1 MSAQQVIEGHAYW
14 SFVTTP
20 NTRFTPCYSVNLV
33 VTPDLAADFKS
44 RGFPVKEMDEGT
56 ALIIKRKVEQSNGQ
70 INEAPRLINKYK
82 EPINVEVGNGSRVKV
97 LCKEWET
104 TWRGQIF
111 KGLDF
116 QAMQVIDLI
125 EYNSGLTVDDAFDVE
140 AEEEEL

>member
-1 MSAQQVIEGHAYW
+1 MAVIEGYAYW

-33 VTPDLAADFKS
+33 VAPDLAEDFKS

-56 ALIIKRKVEQSNGQ
+56 ALVIKRKVNKSNGE
-70 INEAPRLINKYK
+70 INAAPELVDRYK
-82 EPINVEVGNGSRVKV
+82 KPMNVEVGNGSRVKV

-104 TWRGQIF
+104 TWKGQTF

-116 QAMQVIDLI
+116 QAMQVLDLV
-125 EYNSGLTVDDAFDVE
+125 EYNGASSAASAFDVE

>member
-14 SFVTTP
+14 SFVTAP

-33 VTPDLAADFKS
+33 VDADLAADFKS

-56 ALIIKRKVEQSNGQ
+56 ALVIKRKVSKSNGE
-70 INEAPRLINKYK
+70 INEAPKLIDKYK
-82 EPINVEVGNGSRVKV
+82 KPLNLEVGNGSRVKV
-97 LCKEWET
+97 LCREWET
-104 TWRGQIF
+104 TWKGQVF

-116 QAMQVIDLI
+116 EAMQVIDLVQ
-125 EYNSGLTVDDAFDVE
+125 YNSGLTIESAFDVE

>member
-1 MSAQQVIEGHAYW
+1 MAVIEGYAYW

-33 VTPDLAADFKS
+33 VAPDLAEDFKS

-56 ALIIKRKVEQSNGQ
+56 ALVIKRKVSKSNGD
-70 INEAPRLINKYK
+70 INAAPELVDRYK
-82 EPINVEVGNGSRVKV
+82 KPMNVEVGNGSRVKV

-104 TWRGQIF
+104 TWKGQTF

-116 QAMQVIDLI
+116 QAMQVIDLV
-125 EYNSGLTVDDAFDVE
+125 EYNGASSAASAFDVE

>member
-1 MSAQQVIEGHAYW
+1 MAVIEGYAYW

-33 VTPDLAADFKS
+33 VNADLAEDFKS

-56 ALIIKRKVEQSNGQ
+56 ALVIKRKVNKSNGD
-70 INEAPRLINKYK
+70 INAAPELVDRYK
-82 EPINVEVGNGSRVKV
+82 KPMNVEVGNGSRVKV

-104 TWRGQIF
+104 TWKGQTF

-116 QAMQVIDLI
+116 QAMQVLDLV
-125 EYNSGLTVDDAFDVE
+125 EYNGASSAASAFDVE